1 MMKYYEDI
9 SEKHMMLVLEMIKH
23 NIKDESELC
32 LIASGKNQLN
42 DKKWKLYMIA
52 NRIIAGLLV
61 LSACFLTYKIF
72 V

>member
-1 MMKYYEDI
+1 MIKYYEET
-9 SEKHMMLVLEMIKH
+9 SEKYMVLVLEMIRH

-42 DKKWKLYMIA
+42 QKKWNMYK
-52 NRIIAGLLV
+52 RTSKIILALLV

>member
-1 MMKYYEDI
+1 MIKYYEET
-9 SEKHMMLVLEMIKH
+9 SEKYMVLVLEMIRH

-42 DKKWKLYMIA
+42 QKKLKMYMVTSKIV
-52 NRIIAGLLV
+52 ICVLV

>member
-1 MMKYYEDI
+1 MKYHEDI
-9 SEKHMMLVLEMIKH
+9 SEKYMMLVLEMIRH

-42 DKKWKLYMIA
+42 EKKWKLYMIA
-52 NRIIAGLLV
+52 NRIIASLIV
-61 LSACFLTYKIF
+61 LGACFLIYKLF

>member
-9 SEKHMMLVLEMIKH
+9 SEKHMMLVLELIKH

-32 LIASGKNQLN
+32 LIASGKNQLKEKN
-42 DKKWKLYMIA
+42 WKLYMVA

>member
-1 MMKYYEDI
+1 MKYYEDI
-9 SEKHMMLVLEMIKH
+9 SEKHMMLVLELIKH

-42 DKKWKLYMIA
+42 QNRWKLYMIA
-52 NRIIAGLLV
+52 NRIIAGLLI

>member
-1 MMKYYEDI
+1 MMKYYEDLT
-9 SEKHMMLVLEMIKH
+9 EKNMMLVLELIRH
-23 NIKDESELC
+23 NIKDESEVC

-42 DKKWKLYMIA
+42 QKKWKMYMIA
-52 NRIIAGLLV
+52 NRIIAGVLV

>member
-1 MMKYYEDI
+1 MV
-9 SEKHMMLVLEMIKH
+9 LVLEMIRH
-23 NIKDESELC
+23 NIKNESEVC

-42 DKKWKLYMIA
+42 QKKLKMYMVTSKIV
-52 NRIIAGLLV
+52 IGVLV

>member
-1 MMKYYEDI
+1 MKYYEDI
-9 SEKHMMLVLEMIKH
+9 SEKHMMLVLEMIRH

-42 DKKWKLYMIA
+42 EKKWKMYVIA
-52 NRIIAGLLV
+52 NRIVASLLV
-61 LSACFLTYKIF
+61 LGACFLIYKLF

>member
-1 MMKYYEDI
+1 MKYYEDI
-9 SEKHMMLVLEMIKH
+9 SEKHMMLVLEMIRH
-23 NIKDESELC
+23 NIKDESEVC

-42 DKKWKLYMIA
+42 QKKWMMYMVA

-61 LSACFLTYKIF
+61 LSACFLTYKLF

>member
-1 MMKYYEDI
+1 MKYYEET
-9 SEKHMMLVLEMIKH
+9 SEKYMMLVLEMIRH
-23 NIKDESELC
+23 NIKDESEVC

-42 DKKWKLYMIA
+42 QKKWMMYVVA

>member
-1 MMKYYEDI
+1 MKYYKDI
-9 SEKHMMLVLEMIKH
+9 SEKHMVLVLEMIRH
-23 NIKDESELC
+23 NIKNESEVC

-42 DKKWKLYMIA
+42 QKKLKMYMVTSKIV
-52 NRIIAGLLV
+52 IGVLV

>member
-1 MMKYYEDI
+1 MKYHEDI
-9 SEKHMMLVLEMIKH
+9 SEKYMILVLEMIKH

-42 DKKWKLYMIA
+42 EKKWKMYVIA
-52 NRIIAGLLV
+52 NRIVASLLV
-61 LSACFLTYKIF
+61 LGACFLIYKLF

>member
-1 MMKYYEDI
+1 MIKYYEET
-9 SEKHMMLVLEMIKH
+9 SEKNMMLVLEMIRH
-23 NIKDESELC
+23 NIKDESEVC

-42 DKKWKLYMIA
+42 QKKWMMYMIA
-52 NRIIAGLLV
+52 NRIIAGLLI

>member
-1 MMKYYEDI
+1 MIKYYEET
-9 SEKHMMLVLEMIKH
+9 SEKHMVLVLEMIRH

-42 DKKWKLYMIA
+42 QKKWMMYMIA
-52 NRIIAGLLV
+52 NRIIAGLLI

>member
-1 MMKYYEDI
+1 MKYHEDI
-9 SEKHMMLVLEMIKH
+9 SEKYMMLVLEMIRH

-42 DKKWKLYMIA
+42 EKKWKMYMIA

-61 LSACFLTYKIF
+61 LGVCFLTYKIF